1 MKNKFNTMFRR
12 FAALTSAAVMLTAA
26 GTGCSGK
33 DKVTIQEPTDKLV
46 IYSGPEV
53 DKALKAALSSFK
65 NLYPNV
71 EVEYKEFGTS
81 DDPEAESNY
90 LETIKNEL
98 SSGKGPDLILMHSS
112 EYDDI
117 YRMMKS
123 ESFQDLNPLLENDE
137 SFDKGLYN
145 ETVFDS
151 GVFEGKRYFIP
162 ISYLSLI
169 HI

>member
-12 FAALTSAAVMLTAA
+12 FTALASAAVMLTAA

-71 EVEYKEFGTS
+71 EVEYKEFGTFA
-81 DDPEAESNY
+81 DPEAESNY

-117 YRMMKS
+117 
-123 ESFQDLNPLLENDE
+123 
-137 SFDKGLYN
+137 
-145 ETVFDS
+145 
-151 GVFEGKRYFIP
+151 
-162 ISYLSLI
+162 
-169 HI
+169 

>member
-12 FAALTSAAVMLTAA
+12 FAALASAAVMLTAA

-46 IYSGPEV
+46 IYSGPDV

-71 EVEYKEFGTS
+71 EVEYKEFGTFA
-81 DDPEAESNY
+81 DPEAESNY

-151 GVFEGKRYFIP
+151 
-162 ISYLSLI
+162 
-169 HI
+169 